1 MRRMTSMRF
10 VMRSAR
16 VLAAALAVVLLVVSL
31 STAIIA
37 ALTPTP
43 TFDEVRMSTL
53 GSESTLLSRDGEPL
67 QRLRVDMTRR
77 QLEWTALNAISP
89 SLVRAVVAAED
100 HRFWWHFGFD
110 PASGA
115 SAVMDQFGN
124 GRGRGASTITMQ
136 LAGLMT
142 EGDRFGRRS
151 VDEKLAQFRYAVALE
166 HRWSKQQIIEA
177 YLNLVPLRGELVG
190 IRAASLGMFGHAPDA
205 LDEAE
210 GAVIAAL
217 VRSPSASRSVVARRA
232 CSVMKKIDKAD
243 ECSRAETVAATL
255 PSYPLAMS
263 GLDDAPHLARQL
275 LTRAGTSV
283 RSTLD
288 APLQRFATETL
299 RNRLASLADRNV
311 EDGAVIVLDNASGD
325 VLAYVGSSGDL
336 SGASAVDGAAA
347 LRQPGSTLKPFLY
360 GVAIEQRWL
369 TAASLLD
376 DSPLALTTP
385 NGLYVPQNYERD
397 FKGAISVRSALA
409 ASLNVPAVRTLQL
422 VGVERFR
429 QTLQSFGL
437 SSVKHDGEYYG
448 YGLALG
454 GGDTSLLALTNAY
467 RALANGGVW
476 SPTHFRIDNVA
487 GDGGEPAR
495 VLSAEASFI
504 VSDMLADST
513 ARAPTFGLASPLST
527 RSWAAV
533 KTGTSKG
540 MRDNWAIGYTDRYT
554 VGVWVGNFSGA
565 PMWDVSGVTGAAP
578 IWREIVDHLH
588 AHQPSRAP
596 RVPAG
601 VVQREV
607 VFAPAV
613 EPSRREWFVAGTES
627 STKITTISMPTT
639 EAAPRVLAP
648 VDGTVIAPDPDIPAA
663 RQSMLVRAD
672 APQATRVCLKL
683 GARPLAPC
691 GVREAMI
698 RLPEP
703 GRHQIRLETVDG
715 ALLAQAT
722 VEVRGVPR

>member
-1 MRRMTSMRF
+1 MMRKVFAAVGATF
-10 VMRSAR
+10 L
-16 VLAAALAVVLLVVSL
+16 VLSL
-31 STAIIA
+31 SLALVT
-37 ALTPTP
+37 ALTPTL
-43 TFDEVRMSTL
+43 TFDELRATTL

-77 QLEWTALNAISP
+77 QLEWTPLDSISP

-110 PASGA
+110 PASGL
-115 SAVMDQFGN
+115 SAFIDQFGD

-136 LAGLMT
+136 LAGLMI

-151 VDEKLAQFRYAVALE
+151 FEEKLAQFRYAVALE

-190 IRAASLGMFGHAPDA
+190 IRAASLGLFGHAPDA
-205 LDEAE
+205 FDEAE
-210 GAVIAAL
+210 SAVIAAL

-232 CSVMKKIDKAD
+232 CAVMKKMD
-243 ECSRAETVAATL
+243 RAEECTRADLAASTL

-263 GLDDAPHLARQL
+263 GLDEAPHLARRV
-275 LTRAGTSV
+275 LTHAGTSV

-288 APLQRFATETL
+288 APLQRFAADTL
-299 RNRLASLADRNV
+299 RNRLASLSERNV

-336 SGASAVDGAAA
+336 SSAAAVDGAAA

-360 GVAIEQRWL
+360 GIAIEQRWL

-376 DSPLALTTP
+376 DAPLALTTP
-385 NGLYVPQNYERD
+385 SGLYVPQNYERD
-397 FKGAISVRSALA
+397 FKGAVSVRSALA

-422 VGVERFR
+422 VGLERFR
-429 QTLQSFGL
+429 QTLQAFGM
-437 SSVKHDGEYYG
+437 SSVRHDGEYYG

-467 RALANGGVW
+467 RTLANGGVW
-476 SPTHFRIDNVA
+476 SPAHLQIERGA
-487 GDGGEPAR
+487 GDGGDAVR
-495 VLSAEASFI
+495 VLSVEASFI
-504 VSDMLADST
+504 VSDILADSA
-513 ARAPTFGLASPLST
+513 ARASTFGLASPLST

-588 AHQPSRAP
+588 ANQPSRAP
-596 RVPAG
+596 TVPAG
-601 VVQREV
+601 VVQRDV
-607 VFAPAV
+607 VFLPTV
-613 EPSRREWFVAGTES
+613 EPARREWFVAGTES
-627 STKITTISMPTT
+627 SVGSATSVTIAMPTS
-639 EAAPRVLAP
+639 EAAPRVVAP
-648 VDGTVIAPDPDIPAA
+648 ADGTVIAPDPDIPAA

-672 APQATRVCLKL
+672 APQAMRVCLKL
-683 GARPLAPC
+683 GTQSLAPC
-691 GVREAMI
+691 GVREAMV
-698 RLPEP
+698 RLPSP

-715 ALLAQAT
+715 TLLAQAS

>member
-1 MRRMTSMRF
+1 MRKLF
-10 VMRSAR
+10 
-16 VLAAALAVVLLVVSL
+16 AATGAAVIAVALALVL
-31 STAIIA
+31 IA

-43 TFDEVRMSTL
+43 TFDEVRAGTL

-77 QLEWTALNAISP
+77 QFEWTALDSISP

-115 SAVMDQFGN
+115 SAVMDQFAYLN
-124 GRGRGASTITMQ
+124 KRGRGRGASTITMQ

-151 VDEKLAQFRYAVALE
+151 IDEKLAQFRFAIALE
-166 HRWSKQQIIEA
+166 HRWSKQQIVEA

-210 GAVIAAL
+210 SAVVAAL
-217 VRSPSASRSVVARRA
+217 VRSPSASRSVIARRA
-232 CSVMKKIDKAD
+232 CSVMKKMDKPE
-243 ECSRAETVAATL
+243 ECSRAELAAATL
-255 PSYPLAMS
+255 PSYPLAIS
-263 GLDDAPHLARQL
+263 GLDEAPHLARRL

-283 RSTLD
+283 SSTLD
-288 APLQRFATETL
+288 APLQRFAAETL

-336 SGASAVDGAAA
+336 SGAAAVDGAAA

-369 TAASLLD
+369 TAASLLE
-376 DSPLALTTP
+376 DSPLALATP
-385 NGLYVPQNYERD
+385 TGLYVPQNYERD
-397 FKGAISVRSALA
+397 FKGIVSVRSALA

-429 QTLQSFGL
+429 QTLQSFGM

-454 GGDTSLLALTNAY
+454 GSDTSLLTLTNAY

-476 SPTHFRIDNVA
+476 SPVRLQIERDA
-487 GDGGEPAR
+487 SDGEPVRVLRVLR

-504 VSDMLADST
+504 VSDILADAA
-513 ARAPTFGLASPLST
+513 ARASTFGLASPLST

-554 VGVWVGNFSGA
+554 VGVWAGNFSGA

-578 IWREIVDHLH
+578 IWREIVEHLH
-588 AHQPSRAP
+588 AIRPSRAP
-596 RVPAG
+596 TAPPGAM
-601 VVQREV
+601 QREV
-607 VFAPAV
+607 TFVPAV
-613 EPSRREWFVAGTES
+613 EPARQEWFVSGTES
-627 STKITTISMPTT
+627 STKVTTISLPVA
-639 EAAPRVLAP
+639 EAAPRLLAP
-648 VDGTVIAPDPDIPAA
+648 ADGTVIAPDPDIPAS

-683 GARPLAPC
+683 DARLVAPC
-691 GVREAMI
+691 GVREVLVP
-698 RLPEP
+698 LPAP
-703 GRHQIRLETVDG
+703 GRHQIRLERADG
-715 ALLAQAT
+715 SVMAA
-722 VEVRGVPR
+722 VSFEVRGVPR

>member
-1 MRRMTSMRF
+1 MMRRLIVAIGIT
-10 VMRSAR
+10 
-16 VLAAALAVVLLVVSL
+16 AVASWLSIVV
-31 STAIIA
+31 IA
-37 ALTPTP
+37 ALTPTAA
-43 TFDEVRMSTL
+43 FDELRAGTV

-77 QLEWTALNAISP
+77 QLEWTTLDSISP

-110 PASGA
+110 PASGI
-115 SAVMDQFGN
+115 SALIDQFGN

-136 LAGLMT
+136 LAGLMI
-142 EGDRFGRRS
+142 EDDRFGRRS
-151 VDEKLAQFRYAVALE
+151 FEEKFVQFRYAVALE
-166 HRWSKQQIIEA
+166 QRWSKQQIIEA

-190 IRAASLGMFGHAPDA
+190 IRAASLGLFGHAPDA
-205 LDEAE
+205 FDEGAS
-210 GAVIAAL
+210 AVIAAL
-217 VRSPSASRSVVARRA
+217 VRSPSASRLVVARRA
-232 CSVMKKIDKAD
+232 CSVIKKIDRTE
-243 ECSRAETVAATL
+243 ECSRAELAASTL
-255 PSYPLAMS
+255 PSHPLAMS
-263 GLDDAPHLARQL
+263 GLDEAPHLGRRL
-275 LTRAGTSV
+275 LTRPGTSV

-288 APLQRFATETL
+288 APLQRFAAETL
-299 RNRLASLADRNV
+299 RNRLASLSERNV
-311 EDGAVIVLDNASGD
+311 EDGAVIVLDNNSGD

-336 SGASAVDGAAA
+336 SGAAAVDGAAA

-360 GVAIEQRWL
+360 GVAIEQKWL

-385 NGLYVPQNYERD
+385 TGLYVPQNYERD
-397 FKGAISVRSALA
+397 FKGAVSVRSALA

-429 QTLQSFGL
+429 QTLQSFGM

-467 RALANGGVW
+467 RALANGGVL
-476 SPTHFRIDNVA
+476 SPAHLQVERSA
-487 GDGGEPAR
+487 GDGGETLH

-504 VSDMLADST
+504 VSDILADPA
-513 ARAPTFGLASPLST
+513 ARASTFGLASPLST

-588 AHQPSRAP
+588 SMQPSRAP
-596 RVPAG
+596 NVPAG
-601 VVQREV
+601 VVQRDV
-607 VFAPAV
+607 VFVPAV
-613 EPSRREWFVAGTES
+613 EPGRREWFVRGTQS
-627 STKITTISMPTT
+627 NAKITTVSIPTAD
-639 EAAPRVLAP
+639 AATRVVAP
-648 VDGTVIAPDPDIPAA
+648 ADGTVIAPDPDIPAA
-663 RQSMLVRAD
+663 RQSMLVRVE
-672 APQATRVCLKL
+672 APLTKQVCMKL
-683 GARPLAPC
+683 GAQSIAPC
-691 GVREAMI
+691 GVREALV
-698 RLPEP
+698 RLPAP

-715 ALLAQAT
+715 ALLAQAA

>member
-1 MRRMTSMRF
+1 MKR
-10 VMRSAR
+10 ALR
-16 VLAAALAVVLLVVSL
+16 VAWVCAATAVVML
-31 STAIIA
+31 SIAWLSMAIIA

-43 TFDEVRMSTL
+43 AFDEIRAGTP

-77 QLEWTALNAISP
+77 QLEWTALDSISP
-89 SLVRAVVAAED
+89 SLARAVVAAED

-115 SAVMDQFGN
+115 SALMDQFGN

-151 VDEKLAQFRYAVALE
+151 LDEKLAQFRHAIALE
-166 HRWSKQQIIEA
+166 HRWSKQQVIEA
-177 YLNLVPLRGELVG
+177 YLNLVSVRGELVG
-190 IRAASLGMFGHAPDA
+190 VRAASLGLFGHAPDS
-205 LDEAE
+205 LNEAQS
-210 GAVIAAL
+210 AVIAAL
-217 VRSPSASRSVVARRA
+217 VRSPSASRALVARRA
-232 CSVMKKIDKAD
+232 CAVMKKIDKAG
-243 ECSRAETVAATL
+243 ECARAELVASTL
-255 PSYPLAMS
+255 PTYPLPMH
-263 GLDDAPHLARQL
+263 GLDEAPHLARRL

-288 APLQRFATETL
+288 APLQRFAAETL
-299 RNRLASLADRNV
+299 RNRLASLTDRNV

-336 SGASAVDGAAA
+336 SGAAGVDGVAA

-376 DSPLALTTP
+376 DAPLALTTP
-385 NGLYVPQNYERD
+385 SGLYVPQNYERD
-397 FKGAISVRSALA
+397 FKGAVSVRSALA

-429 QTLQSFGL
+429 QTLQSFGM
-437 SSVKHDGEYYG
+437 SSVRHDAEYYG

-454 GGDTSLLALTNAY
+454 GGDTNLLALTNAY
-467 RALANGGVW
+467 RAIANGGVW
-476 SPTHFRIDNVA
+476 SPAHLQIERTA
-487 GDGGEPAR
+487 GDEGEPIR
-495 VLSAEASFI
+495 VLSPEASFI
-504 VSDMLADST
+504 VSDILADSA
-513 ARAPTFGLASPLST
+513 ARASTFGLASPLST

-578 IWREIVDHLH
+578 IWRELVEHLH
-588 AHQPSRAP
+588 ATRPSRAP
-596 RVPAG
+596 TAPAG
-601 VVQREV
+601 TVQREV
-607 VFAPAV
+607 KFVPAV
-613 EPSRREWFVAGTES
+613 EPSRHEWFVSGTEA
-627 STKITTISMPTT
+627 STKVTTISLPVA
-639 EAAPRVLAP
+639 EEAPRLLAP
-648 VDGTVIAPDPDIPAA
+648 ADGTAIAPDPDIPPA
-663 RQSMLVRAD
+663 RQSMLVRAE
-672 APQATRVCLKL
+672 APTATRVCLKL
-683 GARPLAPC
+683 DARPVAPC
-691 GVREAMI
+691 GVREALVP
-698 RLPEP
+698 LPAP
-703 GRHQIRLETVDG
+703 GRHQIRLERDDG
-715 ALLAQAT
+715 SVLATASF
-722 VEVRGVPR
+722 EVRGVPR

>member
-1 MRRMTSMRF
+1 MRKLF
-10 VMRSAR
+10 
-16 VLAAALAVVLLVVSL
+16 AATGAAVIAVALALVL
-31 STAIIA
+31 IA

-43 TFDEVRMSTL
+43 TFDEVRAGTL

-77 QLEWTALNAISP
+77 QFEWTALDSISP

-115 SAVMDQFGN
+115 SAVMDQFAYLN
-124 GRGRGASTITMQ
+124 KRGRGRGASTITMQ

-151 VDEKLAQFRYAVALE
+151 IDEKLAQFRFAIALE
-166 HRWSKQQIIEA
+166 HRWSKQQIVEA

-210 GAVIAAL
+210 SAVVAAL
-217 VRSPSASRSVVARRA
+217 VRSPSASRSVIARRA
-232 CSVMKKIDKAD
+232 CSVMKKMDKPE
-243 ECSRAETVAATL
+243 ECSRAELAAATL
-255 PSYPLAMS
+255 PSYPLAIS
-263 GLDDAPHLARQL
+263 GLDEAPHLARRL

-283 RSTLD
+283 SSTLD
-288 APLQRFATETL
+288 APLQRFAAETL

-336 SGASAVDGAAA
+336 SGAAAVDGAAA

-369 TAASLLD
+369 TAASLLE
-376 DSPLALTTP
+376 DSPLALATP
-385 NGLYVPQNYERD
+385 TGLYVPQNYERD
-397 FKGAISVRSALA
+397 FKGIVSVRSALA

-429 QTLQSFGL
+429 QTLQSFGM

-454 GGDTSLLALTNAY
+454 GSDTSLLTLTNAY

-476 SPTHFRIDNVA
+476 SPVRLQIERDA
-487 GDGGEPAR
+487 SDGEPVRVLRVLR

-504 VSDMLADST
+504 VSDILADAA
-513 ARAPTFGLASPLST
+513 ARASTFGLASPLST

-554 VGVWVGNFSGA
+554 VGVWAGNFSGA

-578 IWREIVDHLH
+578 IWREIVEHLH
-588 AHQPSRAP
+588 AIRPSRAP
-596 RVPAG
+596 NAPTGAM
-601 VVQREV
+601 QREV
-607 VFAPAV
+607 TFVPAV
-613 EPSRREWFVAGTES
+613 EPARQEWFVSGTES
-627 STKITTISMPTT
+627 STKVTTISLPVA
-639 EAAPRVLAP
+639 EAAPRLLAP
-648 VDGTVIAPDPDIPAA
+648 ADGTVIAPDPDIPAS

-683 GARPLAPC
+683 DARLVAPC
-691 GVREAMI
+691 GVREVLVP
-698 RLPEP
+698 LPAP
-703 GRHQIRLETVDG
+703 GRHQIRLERADG
-715 ALLAQAT
+715 SVMAA
-722 VEVRGVPR
+722 VSFEVRGVPR

>member
-1 MRRMTSMRF
+1 VTLSI
-10 VMRSAR
+10 
-16 VLAAALAVVLLVVSL
+16 VSL

-43 TFDEVRMSTL
+43 SIDEVRASTL

-77 QLEWTALNAISP
+77 QLEWTALDSISP

-110 PASGA
+110 PASGF
-115 SAVMDQFGN
+115 SALMDQFGN

-136 LAGLMT
+136 LAGLMI

-151 VDEKLAQFRYAVALE
+151 FEEKLAQFRYAIALE

-190 IRAASLGMFGHAPDA
+190 VRAASLGMFGDAPDA
-205 LDEAE
+205 LDEAKS
-210 GAVIAAL
+210 AVIAAL
-217 VRSPSASRSVVARRA
+217 VRSPSASRSIVARRA
-232 CSVMKKIDKAD
+232 CSVMKKIDRAD
-243 ECSRAETVAATL
+243 ECQRAEMAASAL

-263 GLDDAPHLARQL
+263 GLDEAPHLARRL

-288 APLQRFATETL
+288 APLQRFAAETL

-311 EDGAVIVLDNASGD
+311 EDGAVIAIDNASGD
-325 VLAYVGSSGDL
+325 VLAYIGSSGDL
-336 SGASAVDGAAA
+336 SGAAAVDGAAA

-385 NGLYVPQNYERD
+385 SGLYVPQNYERD
-397 FKGAISVRSALA
+397 FKGAVSVRSALA

-429 QTLQSFGL
+429 QTLQSFGM

-467 RALANGGVW
+467 RAFANGGMW
-476 SPTHFRIDNVA
+476 SLAHLQIERSV
-487 GDGGEPAR
+487 GDGGEAVR

-504 VSDMLADST
+504 VSDMLADSA
-513 ARAPTFGLASPLST
+513 ARASTFGLASPLST

-540 MRDNWAIGYTDRYT
+540 LRDNWAIGYTDRYT

-578 IWREIVDHLH
+578 IWREIIDYLH
-588 AHQPSRAP
+588 ANQPSRSP
-596 RVPAG
+596 NVPAG
-601 VVQREV
+601 VAQREV
-607 VFAPAV
+607 VFAPPV
-613 EPSRREWFVAGTES
+613 EPARHEWFVLGTES
-627 STKITTISMPTT
+627 RSKITTISMPTT
-639 EAAPRVLAP
+639 EKAPRVLSPA
-648 VDGTVIAPDPDIPAA
+648 DGTVIAPDPDIPAS
-663 RQSMLVRAD
+663 RQSMLVRAE
-672 APQATRVCLKL
+672 APHATHVCLKL
-683 GARPLAPC
+683 GARSLAQC
-691 GVREAMI
+691 GAREALMP
-698 RLPEP
+698 LPAP
-703 GRHQIRLETVDG
+703 GRHQIRLEQTDG
-715 ALLAQAT
+715 SVLATANF
-722 VEVRGVPR
+722 EVRGVPR